1 MALWQLLLAVLLAA
15 SAAAAGS
22 GCGSA
27 DPLAGRKF
35 LGFQAVPIGNFG
47 ASFLRSVHL
56 APAELAAAKRDG
68 ALFQASLMFLG
79 GGRARL
85 AFEVVPLNPRLV
97 CEGAQALRYKLQPLG
112 PPPLPPTGTAEGG
125 RATTTPFRDVGRG
138 DEDRKHELV
147 RWARATFAGG
157 GGGGGGGGAGGG
169 GGGVAAAAARA
180 WLVTL
185 DATPCPAMLHNVGFS
200 ADMDEAHPGMLHLV
214 YAESEPH
221 HEEGAAAQPPP
232 PPPPSPPLPPPPAMR
247 FKGHRVPQ
255 FFVDVPFSSVIHKH
269 WSGAGGREQWYA
281 AHAHAPGGLLFFQ
294 PSCPNLPTLKTR
306 SRSCLNWGGA

>member
-1 MALWQLLLAVLLAA
+1 MELPLRLWQLLLVLLAA

-35 LGFQAVPIGNFG
+35 LGFQAVPISNFG
-47 ASFLRSVHL
+47 ASFLRDVHL
-56 APAELAAAKRDG
+56 TPAELAAAKRDG

-97 CEGAQALRYKLQPLG
+97 CEGAQALRYTLQPLG
-112 PPPLPPTGTAEGG
+112 APVPPKGTAGG
-125 RATTTPFRDVGRG
+125 VRATTTPFRDVGRG
-138 DEDRKHELV
+138 DGDRKHELM

-157 GGGGGGGGAGGG
+157 GGGGGGGGGA
-169 GGGVAAAAARA
+169 VAAAAARA

-185 DATPCPAMLHNVGFS
+185 DATPCPAMLHNIGFS
-200 ADMDEAHPGMLHLV
+200 ADMDEEHPGMLHLV
-214 YAESEPH
+214 YAESEPRR
-221 HEEGAAAQPPP
+221 EEEAAAQPP
-232 PPPPSPPLPPPPAMR
+232 PPPPAMR

-255 FFVDVPFSSVIHKH
+255 FFVDAPFSSVISKH

-306 SRSCLNWGGA
+306 SPSCLNWGGA